1 MATTMMFVNLPVKKL
16 ELSMAFFKR
25 LGFQFNPQFT
35 NEQAACM
42 IVSETSY
49 VMLLVEDFFKTFID
63 KPLVDATRATEV
75 LVCLSAE
82 DRAGVDAM
90 VAKAVAA
97 GGKAHRTPVDHG
109 FMYGHGFTDPDG
121 HQWEVMFME
130 ASAVEPVAA
139 TASAK

>member
-1 MATTMMFVNLPVKKL
+1 MSTLMFVNLPVKNL
-16 ELSMAFFKR
+16 DQSMAFFKR
-25 LGFQFNPQFT
+25 LGFRFNPQFT

-42 IVSETSY
+42 IVSDTSY
-49 VMLLVEDFFKTFID
+49 VMLLVEDFFKTFTD
-63 KPLVDATRATEV
+63 KPLVDATQATEV
-75 LVCLSAE
+75 LVCLSAD

-97 GGKAHRTPVDHG
+97 GGTVHRKPVDHG
-109 FMYGHGFTDPDG
+109 FMYGHGFKDLDG

-139 TASAK
+139 ASAK

>member
-1 MATTMMFVNLPVKKL
+1 MATLMFVNLPVKNL
-16 ELSMAFFKR
+16 DQSMAFFKR

-42 IVSETSY
+42 IVSDTSY
-49 VMLLVEDFFKTFID
+49 VMLLVEDFFKTFTD
-63 KPLVDATRATEV
+63 KPLVDANRATEV
-75 LVCLSAE
+75 LVCLSAQ

-97 GGKAHRTPVDHG
+97 GGKAHREPVDHG
-109 FMYGHGFTDPDG
+109 FMYGHGFEDLDG

-139 TASAK
+139 ASAK

>member
-1 MATTMMFVNLPVKKL
+1 MATTMMFVNLPVKNL
-16 ELSMAFFKR
+16 SLSMAFFKR

-42 IVSETSY
+42 IVSDTSY

-97 GGKAHRTPVDHG
+97 GGKAHRAPVDHG

-130 ASAVEPVAA
+130 ASAVEPVPA
-139 TASAK
+139 ASAK